1 MKILIIP
8 TFTAR
13 RGTQQWRA
21 LASALIFLLHLAL
34 ELSAPFI
41 GRYSW
46 SFSGLILILILA
58 SLRLFYQLPL
68 IDRKKCK
75 GPLFPY
81 TSPSLCYP
89 RSERHE
95 KSGTHCSQRRQTSG
109 RTGNVP
115 LQWGSSRHQGIL
127 WLEAWGSSAGHSLPS
142 RSPPANNSTKVSV

>member
-1 MKILIIP
+1 MKILIIL
-8 TFTAR
+8 TFTER
-13 RGTQQWRA
+13 RGTKQWKA
-21 LASALIFLLHLAL
+21 LGSALIFLLHLAL
-34 ELSAPFI
+34 ELSAPSI
-41 GRYSW
+41 GHYSW
-46 SFSGLILILILA
+46 SFSGLIP
-58 SLRLFYQLPL
+58 LRLFYQLPL

-81 TSPSLCYP
+81 TCPSLCYP

-95 KSGTHCSQRRQTSG
+95 KSGTHCLQRRQTSG

-127 WLEAWGSSAGHSLPS
+127 WLKAWGSSAGHSLPS